1 MHAMK
6 LPILRRLD
14 ACGRVKSEKYV
25 LIYGVTQFFEQLIH
39 IYA

>member
-6 LPILRRLD
+6 IAGQGCLNTREP
-14 ACGRVKSEKYV
+14 VKSEKYV
-25 LIYGVTQFFEQLIH
+25 LIYGVTQFFEQLIY